1 MPLWSPRVAWSR
13 PTHASTIH
21 GGPGAAHEHNT
32 ACRRSSRP
40 WNNRQYHVRGIRA
53 VVMNCLDR
61 RQQCGLC
68 SQGSTR
74 VGITVKAWEIAARN
88 LQTNAMTGLKD
99 IAGGPQVNGVGVD
112 LTRLDG
118 LWSGGGLPIPRPDNA
133 VRKVLGKAAG
143 MHVNQLG
150 GEVRIHRG

>member
-13 PTHASTIH
+13 PAHLSTIH
-21 GGPGAAHEHNT
+21 GGLGAAREPST
-32 ACRRSSRP
+32 ACRESSRT
-40 WNNRQYHVRGIRA
+40 WNDRQHHVRGVCAIMVNR
-53 VVMNCLDR
+53 LDR
-61 RQQCGLC
+61 RQQFGLC
-68 SQGSTR
+68 GQGPTR

-99 IAGGPQVNGVGVD
+99 IAGGPQVNGVGID

-133 VRKVLGKAAG
+133 IREVLGKATG

-150 GEVRIHRG
+150 GEIRIHRG